1 MKDDLKFKQDQMED
15 AETTAARLKIQ
26 KEQIQNDLEKVKS
39 LETRIKDEIKNAME
53 KCDNMQSDM
62 DHKFTKTDNLKSD
75 FEGEKRRMFAI
86 KKFIQVYKI
95 GLSKQV
101 TFHSMKHDTKKNQIM
116 QSEIYNRLNDIE
128 KKLI

>member
-1 MKDDLKFKQDQMED
+1 MED

-62 DHKFTKTDNLKSD
+62 DHKFTKTDTLKSNFD
-75 FEGEKRRMFAI
+75 TEKRRMFQI
-86 KKFIQVYKI
+86 KKFI
-95 GLSKQV
+95 
-101 TFHSMKHDTKKNQIM
+101 
-116 QSEIYNRLNDIE
+116 
-128 KKLI
+128 

>member
-1 MKDDLKFKQDQMED
+1 MED